1 MAWSDEGQE
10 LYEFGFVVGDS
21 EDKETHVISQDG
33 NVCVI
38 MTRSA
43 LDKLILILKPAEEEP
58 GLVEYAPPPS
68 E

>member
-21 EDKETHVISQDG
+21 EDKETHVISQEG
-33 NVCVI
+33 KVCVI

-43 LDKLILILKPAEEEP
+43 LDKLIATLTEKDDNA
-58 GLVEYAPPPS
+58 AH
-68 E
+68 

>member
-10 LYEFGFVVGDS
+10 IYELGFVVGDS

-33 NVCVI
+33 KVCVM

-43 LDKLILILKPAEEEP
+43 LDKFIATLIPKEDSA
-58 GLVEYAPPPS
+58 AD
-68 E
+68 

>member
-33 NVCVI
+33 KVCVI

-43 LDKLILILKPAEEEP
+43 LDKLILIRDRI
-58 GLVEYAPPPS
+58 
-68 E
+68 

>member
-33 NVCVI
+33 KVCVM

-43 LDKLILILKPAEEEP
+43 LDKFIATISLKEDSA
-58 GLVEYAPPPS
+58 VN
-68 E
+68 

>member
-1 MAWSDEGQE
+1 MAWSDEGKE

-33 NVCVI
+33 KVCVM

-43 LDKLILILKPAEEEP
+43 LDKFIATLSLEED
-58 GLVEYAPPPS
+58 GAAN
-68 E
+68 